1 MAWRRERVSLKIWVC
16 GVGDEILDDLKL
28 AGCGVGS
35 VFHRFLHC
43 FFKKKIREREK
54 RESRT
59 VEEAD
64 KGGKER
70 D

>member
-43 FFKKKIREREK
+43 FFKKNQRER
-54 RESRT
+54 
-59 VEEAD
+59 
-64 KGGKER
+64 KER
-70 D
+70 E

>member
-43 FFKKKIREREK
+43 FFKKNQ